1 MAEHLGS
8 FGISAELS
16 PSVFIE
22 SNPADLP
29 AYDGRRRLQELGYH
43 LTKGEVGCFLAH
55 REAWKRVVAAGAP
68 CLVLEDD
75 ARLDTALVRHL
86 ESAAQAIAGSTMM
99 VRLFS
104 MKTGRHKRWKEL
116 SAEFS
121 LVRPLAA
128 ASSAVAYLMSP
139 GCAAALLEHSAVF
152 WLAVDEFMDD
162 EAVHGCVVMQG
173 SPQLVRHDDEGASM
187 VGGRQK
193 PPLSLGRKI
202 LREIARARRNLSQ
215 ALNRERTLWRLG
227 LRP

>member
-1 MAEHLGS
+1 MADHLGD
-8 FGISAELS
+8 FGISPEVSAA
-16 PSVFIE
+16 VFIT
-22 SNPADLP
+22 SNHEDLP
-29 AYDGRRRLQELGYH
+29 EYDGRRRLQELGYH

-55 REAWKRVVAAGAP
+55 RDAWKKVVAAGVP
-68 CLVLEDD
+68 CLILEDD
-75 ARLDTALVRHL
+75 ARLDAALVAHL

-128 ASSAVAYLMSP
+128 ASSAVAYLISP
-139 GCAAALLEHSAVF
+139 ACAAALLGHSSKF

-162 EAVHGCVVMQG
+162 EADHGCVVLQG
-173 SPQLVRHDDEGASM
+173 YPQLVRHDDEGASM
-187 VGGRQK
+187 VGGRKK

-202 LREIARARRNLSQ
+202 LREIARVRRNISQ